1 MGISNDALFI
11 SNTIMNESL
20 KILLQEVEWLTNA
33 TETKETEIADVNDF
47 VEDVNVWGSWT
58 LDFWE
63 DIDTS
68 ETSKVR
74 LKRYYNEIAR
84 EQWYRDIEEF
94 YVKKK
99 FDLALKWD
107 KYSKSDDYL
116 SNLLKTIAMDMWYT
130 SHSKE
135 FVMQNTLPNM
145 SGKELI
151 GR

>member
-1 MGISNDALFI
+1 MKGLK
-11 SNTIMNESL
+11 ESL
-20 KILLQEVEWLTNA
+20 EILNDDIIDIEQESQES
-33 TETKETEIADVNDF
+33 IAF
-47 VEDVNVWGSWT
+47 IEDVNVWGSWS

-74 LKRYYNEIAR
+74 LKRYYNTIAQ
-84 EQWYRDIEEF
+84 EKWFKDIEEF

-99 FDLALKWD
+99 FELAMKGVQ
-107 KYSKSDDYL
+107 YSKSDDYI

-145 SGKELI
+145 SGKDMI